1 LLLREDPGRVDILD
15 EFVIVSTRIRRNSD
29 SLDIGRDRCDAFA
42 AFCDNFFRGCELL
55 PGGAPET
62 ARQISLLRI
71 PPLPFILALSS
82 TILF

>member
-1 LLLREDPGRVDILD
+1 VDILD
-15 EFVIVSTRIRRNSD
+15 EFVAVFTRIRRNSD
-29 SLDIGRDRCDAFA
+29 SLNIGRDRCDAFA
-42 AFCDNFFRGCELL
+42 ACCDSFFRGCELL

-62 ARQISLLRI
+62 VKQIPLLRI